1 MRFLKGKP
9 PVVCSEDIAMAER
22 LRAVSCR
29 GKLDTTVYE
38 GWQLSEPIRL
48 SRRRPSTVEA

>member
-9 PVVCSEDIAMAER
+9 PVVCSENIAMAER

-29 GKLDTTVYE
+29 GKLETAVYE
-38 GWQLSEPIRL
+38 GWQLSEPIRP
-48 SRRRPSTVEA
+48 RRRGPSTVEA